1 MRPLLTVVLAMAAFM
16 LAGCEDKNV
25 IERSELN
32 EAKGA
37 LLKVAINQEQFY
49 LENNTFSDDLT
60 QLGFATDPFV
70 TKSER
75 YTINVAMRADGE
87 FYMATAT
94 HIGKDSGAR
103 ECQIL
108 ELDSNGNK
116 ASYPVSY
123 CWNW

>member
-1 MRPLLTVVLAMAAFM
+1 MAAFM

-25 IERSELN
+25 IERAEIN

-49 LENNTFSDDLT
+49 LENKTFSDDLI

-87 FYMATAT
+87 FYLATAT
-94 HIGKDSGAR
+94 YIGKDSGAR
-103 ECQIL
+103 DCQIL

-116 ASYPVSY
+116 ASNPVSY